1 MVTHTSIWFAIYDRK
16 SGGYLPKTKT
26 RAGATWLEF
35 SITEPP
41 RLFKKKQHAGTALR
55 HWKEGMKTRI
65 YQVNLSAENLGDHV
79 DKITPRD
86 LTLTDPCIVRVLIRQ
101 C

>member
-1 MVTHTSIWFAIYDRK
+1 MVTHTPIWFAIYDRK
-16 SGGYLPKTKT
+16 SGGYLPRTKT

-35 SITEPP
+35 STAEPP
-41 RLFKKKQHAGTALR
+41 RLFTKKQHAKTALR
-55 HWKEGMKTRI
+55 HWQEGKKHRI
-65 YQVNLSAENLGDHV
+65 FDCDLSSENLGAHV

-86 LTLTDPCIVRVLIRQ
+86 LTLTDPCVVSVIIRQ